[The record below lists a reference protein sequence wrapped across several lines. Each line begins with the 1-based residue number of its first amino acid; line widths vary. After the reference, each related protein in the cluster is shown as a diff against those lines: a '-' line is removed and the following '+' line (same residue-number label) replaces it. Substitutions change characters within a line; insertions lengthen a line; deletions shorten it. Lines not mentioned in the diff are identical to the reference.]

1 MSGACTCCPGK
12 SYMGQRKMGP
22 KKRRIWPVTLQDFS
36 WFCIVPRGASGDSYL
51 AVATFCLHRRREA
64 VRVLMDCRLRSN
76 LVVFAGFANSALC
89 EESKELL
96 IRAFCSE

>member
-1 MSGACTCCPGK
+1 VAHEPAVPEKPTWDSENG
-12 SYMGQRKMGP
+12 GP

-36 WFCIVPRGASGDSYL
+36 SFCIVPRGASEDSYL

-64 VRVLMDCRLRSN
+64 VRVLMDCRLTSN

-96 IRAFCSE
+96 IRPFYSE